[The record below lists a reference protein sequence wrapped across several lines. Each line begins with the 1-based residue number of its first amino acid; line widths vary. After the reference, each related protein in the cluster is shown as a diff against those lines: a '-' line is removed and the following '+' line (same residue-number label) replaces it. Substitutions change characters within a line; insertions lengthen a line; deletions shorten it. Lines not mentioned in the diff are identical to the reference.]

1 MGYIP
6 IQINTG
12 CPIQRKSISDHE
24 RKWTPAFMSGPKGDL
39 HKAQG
44 LGSVSY
50 PGQADTNI
58 YFAGN
63 NTVADSEEGA
73 LVSAISMAEY
83 AFHVKNPITGFN
95 PLAWFIHHTYRNVMF
110 PGFTAKKL
118 MISCAKFMPKL
129 RRFCTIWIH
138 GRESISR
145 NIPHKA

>member
-1 MGYIP
+1 
-6 IQINTG
+6 
-12 CPIQRKSISDHE
+12 
-24 RKWTPAFMSGPKGDL
+24 
-39 HKAQG
+39 

-118 MISCAKFMPKL
+118 MNFL
-129 RRFCTIWIH
+129 RKVFYAEVALDPTCDPGYILAGKVYRAIYATNRDWHAAGIDPLVWH
-138 GRESISR
+138 QPD
-145 NIPHKA
+145 PHLTG